1 MKGAIVLNI
10 DDKKLNKTFIDLKSK
25 NNSHSFEELYKL
37 ANKIVYGVAFSI
49 LKNKEDSED
58 VVDDIDL
65 YDEPISLFEEDFE
78 EPYVDETVFNEE
90 VEPLSEYE
98 NTKTV
103 KKESEDIEDLIDDTF
118 EFDTLDKKKKD

>member
-1 MKGAIVLNI
+1 MNPSIYSTKEFTGGVISPIFGYDSKEA
-10 DDKKLNKTFIDLKSK
+10 DKAREIFEVNKDKD
-25 NNSHSFEELYKL
+25 E
-37 ANKIVYGVAFSI
+37 
-49 LKNKEDSED
+49 KEDSED

>member
-49 LKNKEDSED
+49 
-58 VVDDIDL
+58 
-65 YDEPISLFEEDFE
+65 
-78 EPYVDETVFNEE
+78 
-90 VEPLSEYE
+90 
-98 NTKTV
+98 
-103 KKESEDIEDLIDDTF
+103 
-118 EFDTLDKKKKD
+118 

>member
-1 MKGAIVLNI
+1 MTSDLSIMKG
-10 DDKKLNKTFIDLKSK
+10 
-25 NNSHSFEELYKL
+25 
-37 ANKIVYGVAFSI
+37 
-49 LKNKEDSED
+49 LKNKSEESFRVLYDKYFRLVYYQAYLVLHSKEDSED